1 MRFLQK
7 KKHALDF
14 QRRVKNEHYRVHV
27 ACEVVDK
34 NTILHSSKS
43 LQYLS
48 KESLIKLPTV
58 FNFFSKQIKIFR
70 FALLNPA
77 IIYPLRPFVITIEL
91 LKTFIMEEEFLKLFL
106 GGLEETCSS

>member
-1 MRFLQK
+1 MRFLQ

-27 ACEVVDK
+27 AYEVVDK
-34 NTILHSSKS
+34 NAILHSSKS

-58 FNFFSKQIKIFR
+58 FNFFPNK
-70 FALLNPA
+70 
-77 IIYPLRPFVITIEL
+77 
-91 LKTFIMEEEFLKLFL
+91 LKYFDSHF
-106 GGLEETCSS
+106 